1 MVPVAALPPVV
12 PLMDQVTA
20 AGALLK
26 VALNCCDPP
35 MFTFCEV
42 GQTVPEVV
50 AGRQTVS
57 GLGGGGGGGGV
68 VVPPLLPLPP
78 PPQEM
83 SDRANAQTAE
93 ILKKFFILTGS
104 LWQFDL

>member
-1 MVPVAALPPVV
+1 
-12 PLMDQVTA
+12 
-20 AGALLK
+20 
-26 VALNCCDPP
+26 
-35 MFTFCEV
+35 MFTFCEL

-57 GLGGGGGGGGV
+57 GFGGGGGGGV
-68 VVPPLLPLPP
+68 VVVPPLLPPP

-83 SDRANAQTAE
+83 IVNASVQTAE

-104 LWQFDL
+104 LWQFDLVFPGKVAIGEILPLIGAGFPGFFNLACVCAVNH